1 MTELAISPAPEAPV
15 PAAPRPSNLTGIKK
29 AAALMITIG
38 TVPAARVLAKLPPDI
53 QEAIAAQILD
63 TRAVTPDERNYI
75 LEDTYASLFQ
85 EMTDLQGGTQYA
97 YELFV
102 EAFGPERGL
111 QLLDKVH
118 AARAKH
124 PFEFLAKAD
133 DLQVAQ
139 ILSTEHPQT
148 IAIVLA
154 HLEPRPAANIL
165 RMLEPVSLQVEVAR
179 RIATTDKT
187 TPDAVDLVEDGIRR
201 RITTVA
207 QAEMQVGGTLHL
219 AGVLNQVDRTTEKSI
234 MQTLETQ
241 NPDLAEEIKK
251 LMFVFE
257 DIEKLEDRYVQRLMK
272 DVDSKDLALALK
284 DKRITEELKEKF
296 FANMSSRAAEM
307 LREEMAVGGPVRVKN
322 VEEAQGR
329 IVDIVRK
336 LEETDEIIINRGG
349 DDGLL

>member
-1 MTELAISPAPEAPV
+1 MTELAISPAPETVV
-15 PAAPRPSNLTGIKK
+15 PATRPANLTGIKK

-63 TRAVTPDERNYI
+63 TRAVTPDERTYV
-75 LEDTYASLFQ
+75 LEDTYSSLFA
-85 EMTDLQGGTQYA
+85 EMTDMQGGTQYA

-111 QLLDKVH
+111 ELLDKVH

-124 PFEFLAKAD
+124 PFEFLVKAD

-165 RMLEPVSLQVEVAR
+165 RMLEPPSLQVEVAR

-201 RITTVA
+201 RFHNVA
-207 QAEMQVGGTLHL
+207 QAETQVGGPPAL

-234 MQTLETQ
+234 LQTLDTED
-241 NPDLAEEIKK
+241 PALALEIRK

-257 DIEKLEDRYVQRLMK
+257 DIENLDDRSVQRLLK
-272 DVDSKDLALALK
+272 DVEQKDLALAL
-284 DKRITEELKEKF
+284 RNVSPELKAKF
-296 FANMSSRAAEM
+296 FNNMSTRAAEI

-329 IVDIVRK
+329 IVEVVRR
-336 LEETDEIIINRGG
+336 LEESDEIIINRGG